1 MDEAAESKEKPRGRN
16 AQSAERRRQFVL
28 DYLSE
33 HPYIMNAD
41 VCTGLGVA
49 SATANRLLVA
59 LCHDGTLERIRRG
72 KYWAY
77 RLR

>member
-1 MDEAAESKEKPRGRN
+1 MSQKEKPRGRN
-16 AQSAERRRQFVL
+16 AQSAECRRQFVL

-41 VCTGLGVA
+41 VCAGLGI
-49 SATANRLLVA
+49 SPATANRLLTG
-59 LCHDGTLERIRRG
+59 LWHDGTLERVRRG

-77 RLR
+77 RRVGK